1 MGPNDVIRSGPI
13 VVPAVGGREEEEA
26 SSPVLVVVVVVDR
39 AGGGCGNVHARR
51 HSHRRLV

>member
-1 MGPNDVIRSGPI
+1 MGPNDVIRSGPF

-39 AGGGCGNVHARR
+39 AGGGCGNVHAHC